1 VPVCIFV
8 EYNGTKGKLSFDHHV
23 EPVKVMLQLSGC
35 NEYGV
40 DQFLNLSVHSFGLVE
55 HLTDEIDWA
64 LNTISMAGLFALDH
78 EDSGDDSISH
88 GNVELKDFS

>member
-1 VPVCIFV
+1 
-8 EYNGTKGKLSFDHHV
+8 
-23 EPVKVMLQLSGC
+23 MLQLSGY

-40 DQFLNLSVHSFGLVE
+40 DQFLNLSVPSFGLIE

-64 LNTISMAGLFALDH
+64 LNTISVVGLLVFDH
-78 EDSGDDSISH
+78 EDSGDDSISR

>member
-1 VPVCIFV
+1 
-8 EYNGTKGKLSFDHHV
+8 
-23 EPVKVMLQLSGC
+23 MLQLSCC

-40 DQFLNLSVHSFGLVE
+40 DQFLNLSVPSFGLIE

-64 LNTISMAGLFALDH
+64 LNTISVVGLLALDH

-88 GNVELKDFS
+88 GNVEFKDFS

>member
-1 VPVCIFV
+1 
-8 EYNGTKGKLSFDHHV
+8 
-23 EPVKVMLQLSGC
+23 MLQLSGC

-40 DQFLNLSVHSFGLVE
+40 DPFLNLSVPSFGLVE